1 MERDL
6 KFNKYLELENIN
18 QLKHLCIEKG
28 VKKTFKKG
36 EYIIRKGYSKNI
48 FGFIETGGVK
58 YMNYTTKGEMKTV
71 GFSFAN
77 DFIADLPSFLEY
89 YSDHLPDTIAVT
101 DSQAITESVIY
112 SVSYQDISEIENT
125 LIKDISRTFLID
137 IYTRLLSM
145 YCDTA
150 EQRYLKLIKKHSDIL
165 NVATLR
171 DIASFINVTPETLS
185 RIRKKITFTNP

>member
-1 MERDL
+1 MEQEL
-6 KFNKYLELENIN
+6 KFNKYLEIKNIN
-18 QLKHLCIEKG
+18 QLKQLCVDKG
-28 VKKTFKKG
+28 AKKTFKKG
-36 EYIIRKGYSKNI
+36 EYIIRKGSSKNI

-58 YMNYTTKGEMKTV
+58 YINYTSKGEMKTV

-89 YSDHLPDTIAVT
+89 YSDQLFDSLAIT
-101 DSQAITESVIY
+101 DAQAIVDSVIY
-112 SVSYQDISEIENT
+112 SVSYNDIKEIENT

-137 IYTRLLSM
+137 IYNRLLSM

-150 EQRYLKLIKKHSDIL
+150 EQRYQKLIKMHPDIL
-165 NVATLR
+165 NVATLK

-185 RIRKKITFTNP
+185 RIRTKITFNEP